1 MASVVR
7 EEVQQDIAAAIRALD
22 KDDFENMNIF
32 ANRAMANAIFG
43 PDKNILLLGF
53 FLKDVALEL
62 MNLRAAKKKPTAVTT
77 AKVLASSFVDKLK
90 VLAQKKDFQEAEAWA
105 LYLDFSNKIRKYT
118 MMEIEEQ
125 VYKDST
131 EFMRVA
137 TNWIIQH
144 LDKNRDV
151 LLEPSNQFLTGILN
165 ELGRIY
171 KIHGVDLREL
181 YVLCLL
187 IALDRV
193 YDYVEMESRMS
204 DGRLDEKKIRDRVFP
219 FIDRIVTIFKDEKR
233 EPAAAEVDE
242 VLYELIYKWREAFIH
257 YMEVRPAPG
266 LVAERGVQLPEE
278 TRKKISE
285 AISKALEKETRPKG

>member
-1 MASVVR
+1 LASVVY

-22 KDDFENMNIF
+22 KDDFEIMNIF
-32 ANRAMANAIFG
+32 ANRAMGNAIFG
-43 PDKNILLLGF
+43 PDKKLLLPGF
-53 FLKDVALEL
+53 FLKDVALE
-62 MNLRAAKKKPTAVTT
+62 MMSLRAAKKATAVAT

-90 VLAQKKDFQEAEAWA
+90 VLTQKKDFQEAEAWA
-105 LYLDFSNKIRKYT
+105 LYLDCSNKIRKYT

-151 LLEPSNQFLTGILN
+151 LLEPTNQFLKGILN
-165 ELGRIY
+165 ELARIY

-187 IALDRV
+187 IALDR
-193 YDYVEMESRMS
+193 YNDYVEMESKTS

-257 YMEVRPAPG
+257 YMELRPAPG

-285 AISKALEKETRPKG
+285 AISKALEKETRPKR